1 MEEEIEMIR
10 EEALEMMEKSIL
22 HLEKE
27 LLKITTGK
35 ANPAMLS
42 SVVVD
47 YYGSNTPLTQ
57 VANISTPDPKTLSV
71 QPWEKA
77 MLEPCATAITYANLG
92 LNPMNNGEMLIISIP
107 VLTEERRLDLV
118 KIAKHEGEE
127 AKIGVRNARHNA
139 IDQIKK
145 LQKDEGLSEDNA
157 RDAES
162 IIQDLTNTYTKNIE
176 NHVIEKD
183 KDIMTV

>member
-1 MEEEIEMIR
+1 MEEEIQLII
-10 EEALEMMEKSIL
+10 EEAKEMMVKSIT

-27 LLKITTGK
+27 LQKITTGK

-47 YYGSNTPLTQ
+47 YYGANTPLSQ
-57 VANISTPDPKTLSV
+57 VANISTPDPKTLSI

-92 LNPMNNGEMLIISIP
+92 LNPQNNGEMLIISIP
-107 VLTEERRLDLV
+107 VLTEERRVDLV
-118 KIAKHEGEE
+118 KVAKHEGEE
-127 AKIGVRNARHNA
+127 AKIGIRNARHHA
-139 IDQIKK
+139 IDLIKQM
-145 LQKDEGLSEDNA
+145 QKDGLSEDNA

-162 IIQDLTNTYTKNIE
+162 EVQDLTNSFSTNIDK
-176 NHVIEKD
+176 HVEEKE
-183 KDIMTV
+183 KDIMTI

>member
-1 MEEEIEMIR
+1 MEDDILLII
-10 EEALEMMEKSIL
+10 EEAKEMMDKAIS
-22 HLEKE
+22 HLEQE
-27 LLKITTGK
+27 LQKITTGK

-47 YYGSNTPLTQ
+47 YYGANTPLSQ
-57 VANISTPDPKTLSV
+57 IANISTPDPKTLSI

-77 MLEPCATAITYANLG
+77 MLDPCATAITNANLG

-107 VLTEERRLDLV
+107 ILTEDRRTDLV
-118 KIAKHEGEE
+118 KVAKHEGEE
-127 AKIGVRNARHNA
+127 AKIGVRNARHQA

-145 LQKDEGLSEDNA
+145 LQKDGLSEDEA
-157 RDAES
+157 RDLEAEV
-162 IIQDLTNTYTKNIE
+162 QELTNLNSKNIDRHIE
-176 NHVIEKD
+176 EKD